1 MNDESYLTPEEQ
13 AQLKEVFHA
22 QTKEMLEEYGAK
34 VLELESTAERSEVL
48 RALERTVH
56 TIKGDSMALAL
67 GELSKLSHRMEDYL
81 KGLRRMDHLR
91 RQDIDVLLV
100 CGDLLSELVEHYCI
114 DSSTPLPDIGNLCE
128 RLVPPSDDPA
138 NQEISLVGSL
148 FRITVSFARDCQ
160 MHSAGAFLVRQRLEK
175 LGRIVS
181 VEPDP
186 ESSAIEES
194 SRWVLEV
201 RSDAKPKELRRAA
214 KVPGVTS
221 RVVLKKQVAALALAG
236 EPEAPDAGAEG
247 SSSEPTRP
255 KAQRGGGAQSSEL
268 LRVEVSKIDRI
279 MDLVG
284 ELVIGRS
291 MVAQA
296 LAELSAELSA
306 DRSDN
311 VSDGLSGGWGDAIG
325 ASSHDRLSDANGF
338 LEHTLTELQAAV
350 LKIRMVSVEH
360 VFRRFPRVVR
370 DLAHAREKSVE
381 LEIQGGLTELDK
393 SIVDAL
399 GEPLLHLVRNAIDHG
414 LESPEE
420 RVRAGKPRSGRVL
433 LSAFYE
439 GNHAHVVVEDDGR
452 GIDVAHVARQA
463 VTQGLIESS
472 QLDQMA
478 PADILN
484 TIYQPG
490 FSTKDEVSDI
500 SGRGIGMDVVRESI
514 ENLKGVIELQTAP
527 GRGTRFLIRLP
538 LTLAILRAVLVE
550 VSDRAFAVPLTS
562 VLEIIRLRSDQ
573 ARSILG
579 RGVLQ
584 WRDQVVPL
592 VSLSQ
597 ALGLPPSVSEDSGR
611 AFVLLVGE
619 AERRIGLVAE
629 RLLGEQELVVKPIE
643 DTLTRSPGIAGAS
656 VLGNGRVVL
665 ILHTRGLL
673 DKTVSFARKV
683 EVLQ

>member
-1 MNDESYLTPEEQ
+1 MTDESCLTPEEQ
-13 AQLKEVFHA
+13 AQLKEAFYA
-22 QTKEMLEEYGAK
+22 QTKEMLEGYGAQ
-34 VLELESTAERSEVL
+34 VLELESSAERSEVL
-48 RALERTVH
+48 RALGRTVH
-56 TIKGDSMALAL
+56 TIKGDSMALAF
-67 GELSKLSHRMEDYL
+67 GALSKLSHRMEDYL
-81 KGLRRMDHLR
+81 EGLKRIDHLR
-91 RQDIDVLLV
+91 RRDIDLLLS
-100 CGDLLSELVEHYCI
+100 CGDLLAELVEHYCN
-114 DSSTPLPDIGNLCE
+114 DSTPLPDIGTLCE
-128 RLVPPSDDPA
+128 RLVPPSVDSA
-138 NQEISLVGSL
+138 TQEISLAESL

-160 MHSAGAFLVRQRLEK
+160 MHSAGAFLIRQRLEK
-175 LGRIVS
+175 LGLIVS

-186 ESSAIEES
+186 ESPAIEES

-201 RSDAKPKELRRAA
+201 SSGANPKDLRRAA

-221 RVVLKKQVAALALAG
+221 RVLLKQQAAALPTPG
-236 EPEAPDAGAEG
+236 EPEALDPGDGGSGAE
-247 SSSEPTRP
+247 PTTAP
-255 KAQRGGGAQSSEL
+255 AQSGGGLASTEL

-279 MDLVG
+279 MNLVG

-291 MVAQA
+291 MVTQA
-296 LAELSAELSA
+296 LTELSTELSNGPEGA
-306 DRSDN
+306 
-311 VSDGLSGGWGDAIG
+311 SGG
-325 ASSHDRLSDANGF
+325 SPHDRLSDANGF
-338 LEHTLTELQAAV
+338 LERTLRELQAAV
-350 LKIRMVSVEH
+350 LKIRMVPVEH
-360 VFRRFPRVVR
+360 VFRRFPRLVR

-381 LEIQGGLTELDK
+381 LEIQGGTTELDK

-414 LESPEE
+414 LEASDE
-420 RVRAGKPRSGRVL
+420 RVRAGKPRSGRLL

-452 GIDVAHVARQA
+452 GIDVAQVARQA

-472 QLDQMA
+472 QLDQMG
-478 PADILN
+478 PAEILN

-514 ENLKGVIELQTAP
+514 ENLKGVIELQTSP

-550 VSDRAFAVPLTS
+550 VADKVFAVPLTS
-562 VLEIIRLRSDQ
+562 VLEIIRLSSDQ
-573 ARSILG
+573 ARSVLG

-584 WRDQVVPL
+584 WCDRVVPL
-592 VSLSQ
+592 VSLRR
-597 ALGLPPSVSEDSGR
+597 ALGFPPSAAEDSGR

-643 DTLTRSPGIAGAS
+643 DALTRNPGIAGAS
-656 VLGNGRVVL
+656 ILGNGRVVL

-673 DKTVSFARKV
+673 DKTESLTRRD

>member
-1 MNDESYLTPEEQ
+1 
-13 AQLKEVFHA
+13 
-22 QTKEMLEEYGAK
+22 
-34 VLELESTAERSEVL
+34 
-48 RALERTVH
+48 
-56 TIKGDSMALAL
+56 
-67 GELSKLSHRMEDYL
+67 
-81 KGLRRMDHLR
+81 MDHLR
-91 RQDIDVLLV
+91 RRDIDLLLA
-100 CGDLLSELVEHYCI
+100 CGDLLGELLEHYCN
-114 DSSTPLPDIGNLCE
+114 DSGTPLPDIATLCE
-128 RLVPPSDDPA
+128 RLVPPSGDPA
-138 NQEISLVGSL
+138 THEISLAGSL

-160 MHSAGAFLVRQRLEK
+160 MHSAGAFLIRQRLEK

-186 ESSAIEES
+186 GSPVIEES
-194 SRWVLEV
+194 SRWVLV
-201 RSDAKPKELRRAA
+201 VSSIAKPKDLRRAA

-221 RVVLKKQVAALALAG
+221 RVVLKQQDAALPPHG
-236 EPEAPDAGAEG
+236 EPEALNPGDGGSGAE
-247 SSSEPTRP
+247 PMTAH
-255 KAQRGGGAQSSEL
+255 AQSGGGPASSEL

-279 MDLVG
+279 MNLVG

-291 MVAQA
+291 MVAQV
-296 LAELSAELSA
+296 LAELSEGA
-306 DRSDN
+306 
-311 VSDGLSGGWGDAIG
+311 VGG
-325 ASSHDRLSDANGF
+325 SPLDRLSDANGF
-338 LEHTLTELQAAV
+338 LEHTLSELQAAV
-350 LKIRMVSVEH
+350 LKIRMVPVEH
-360 VFRRFPRVVR
+360 VFRRFPRLVR

-414 LESPEE
+414 LEAPDE
-420 RVRAGKPRSGRVL
+420 RVRAGKPRSGRLL

-439 GNHAHVVVEDDGR
+439 GNHVHVVVEDDGR
-452 GIDVAHVARQA
+452 GIDVAQVARQA

-478 PADILN
+478 PAEILN

-490 FSTKDEVSDI
+490 FSTNDEVSDI

-550 VSDRAFAVPLTS
+550 VADKAFAVPLTS
-562 VLEIIRLRSDQ
+562 VLEIVRLRSDQ
-573 ARSILG
+573 ARSVLG

-584 WRDQVVPL
+584 WRDRVVPL
-592 VSLSQ
+592 VSLSR
-597 ALGLPPSVSEDSGR
+597 ALGLPPSASEDSGR
-611 AFVLLVGE
+611 AFVLVVGE

-629 RLLGEQELVVKPIE
+629 RLLGEQELVVKPID

-656 VLGNGRVVL
+656 ILGNGRVVL

-673 DKTVSFARKV
+673 DKTVSLARRV

>member
-1 MNDESYLTPEEQ
+1 MSDESFLTPEEQ
-13 AQLKEVFHA
+13 TQLKEVFYA
-22 QTKEMLEEYGAK
+22 QTKEMLEDYALK
-34 VLELESTAERSEVL
+34 VLELESAGERSEVL
-48 RALERTVH
+48 RALERAVH
-56 TIKGDSMALAL
+56 TIKGDSMALAF

-91 RQDIDVLLV
+91 RKDIDLMLA
-100 CGDLLSELVEHYCI
+100 CGDLLGELVEHYCG
-114 DSSTPLPDIGNLCE
+114 DSSSPLPDIGNLCE
-128 RLVPPSDDPA
+128 SLVPPSGDPA
-138 NQEISLVGSL
+138 TQEMSLAGSL
-148 FRITVSFARDCQ
+148 FRLTVSFARDCR
-160 MHSAGAFLVRQRLEK
+160 MHSAGAFLIRQRLEK
-175 LGRIVS
+175 LGLIVS
-181 VEPDP
+181 VDPDP

-221 RVVLKKQVAALALAG
+221 RVVLEKQIAASASAVEPAPPDGGG
-236 EPEAPDAGAEG
+236 EGP
-247 SSSEPTRP
+247 SSEPTSA
-255 KAQRGGGAQSSEL
+255 KAQSGGAVASSEL
-268 LRVEVSKIDRI
+268 LRVEVSKIHRI
-279 MDLVG
+279 MNLVG

-296 LAELSAELSA
+296 LADLSA
-306 DRSDN
+306 DRS
-311 VSDGLSGGWGDAIG
+311 VEESLR
-325 ASSHDRLSDANGF
+325 DRLSDANGF
-338 LEHTLTELQAAV
+338 LEHTLAELQAAV
-350 LKIRMVSVEH
+350 LKIRMVPVEH
-360 VFRRFPRVVR
+360 VFRRFPRLVR
-370 DLAHAREKSVE
+370 DLAHARGRSVE

-420 RVRAGKPRSGRVL
+420 RVRAGKPRSGRLL

-439 GNHAHVVVEDDGR
+439 GNHVHVVVEDDGR
-452 GIDVAHVARQA
+452 GIDVAEVARQA

-514 ENLKGVIELQTAP
+514 EKLKGVIELQTAP
-527 GRGTRFLIRLP
+527 GRGTRFLMRLP

-550 VSDRAFAVPLTS
+550 VSGRAFAVPLTS
-562 VLEIIRLRSDQ
+562 VLEIVRLGSDQ
-573 ARSILG
+573 ARSVLG
-579 RGVLQ
+579 RGVLY

-592 VSLSQ
+592 VSLRE
-597 ALGLPPSVSEDSGR
+597 ALGLPPSSAEDSGRGR

-619 AERRIGLVAE
+619 AERRVGLVAE

-643 DTLTRSPGIAGAS
+643 DTLTRNPGIAGAS

-673 DKTVSFARKV
+673 DKTVHCARKV